1 LNLHHEGHPPES
13 FARWAHDLIGIG
25 RTFAAIVTTAP
36 VTLAISLPVLDFAA
50 SLCAA
55 GFVAERAKQQLEGRA
70 ASLSDADR
78 QRLFRQLCALKHGS
92 PVHFRRSSSGMVRAR
107 FAGVTEYHGKQYGI
121 IQFQDRAAG
130 AGREFV
136 GPSKVDRVFFA
147 FDDASSSTEAEEQA
161 LGKKIR
167 LNIGLARAFVAD
179 PFILTQMLLR
189 SGIDCAIIGVIR
201 AISCELIEV
210 TLSGAAEVGALCIV
224 GRLQDVVRAGRFVNS
239 GECAHSEI
247 FAPRSKTIAK
257 CAPKLVIFRGA
268 AAYVHQADT
277 FQNAHHLALLS
288 PIEQNFEE
296 GVAALNDRFLNRSAK
311 SFEFEFTLPRGALA
325 MGFCRTGAIA

>member
-1 LNLHHEGHPPES
+1 
-13 FARWAHDLIGIG
+13 
-25 RTFAAIVTTAP
+25 
-36 VTLAISLPVLDFAA
+36 
-50 SLCAA
+50 
-55 GFVAERAKQQLEGRA
+55 
-70 ASLSDADR
+70 
-78 QRLFRQLCALKHGS
+78 
-92 PVHFRRSSSGMVRAR
+92 MVRAR

-201 AISCELIEV
+201 AISRELIEV
-210 TLSGAAEVGALCIV
+210 TLSGAAEVGAPCIV

-296 GVAALNDRFLNRSAK
+296 GVTTLQIMLLERAKLIGRRSDPPQREGRGYRVVHHLTHPTLLASPPSRQNLLCCPISPRAGIRTIFCASETAVPMRCAVRPCARRIASTRSAEAG
-311 SFEFEFTLPRGALA
+311 ST
-325 MGFCRTGAIA
+325 T